1 MSTQHQLSD
10 ELIGQIAKLLQLAI
24 LTGTHV
30 VDNMR
35 MLRVTVGEVGKVV
48 MSEDYKEYFDRSID
62 KMLKEIEDL
71 RTSETPETNKPLGS
85 TGN

>member
-1 MSTQHQLSD
+1 
-10 ELIGQIAKLLQLAI
+10 
-24 LTGTHV
+24 
-30 VDNMR
+30 
-35 MLRVTVGEVGKVV
+35 